1 MGYNVNRDYGLVR
14 RFPNALGQPQVE
26 QQDIY
31 WSKHVIISADKEG
44 LAMSSTAI
52 ATVIKMMESVPEAVQ
67 DQVVDCASISKTCKT
82 NFNGIRCLR
91 KRNHN

>member
-1 MGYNVNRDYGLVR
+1 
-14 RFPNALGQPQVE
+14 
-26 QQDIY
+26 
-31 WSKHVIISADKEG
+31 
-44 LAMSSTAI
+44 MSSTAI